1 MEEPQRVD
9 EKGIL
14 YLGCKH
20 IKGRVK
26 LPNGGEATTMTYDMQ
41 EFFES
46 CVESYLTLTG
56 LTKDKLREVPTPF
69 LPEDH
74 RESPAGAPVEGEDPM
89 ECPWCKHTFPAEQ
102 SKKASPAAQSTEVDS
117 ACASA
122 AEQPT
127 EETRVKTYVDERGK
141 PPRAK
146 HATRRKLRLSK
157 AQLAG
162 APLTRMPNLMAERR
176 GDSSQWLPRCS

>member
-1 MEEPQRVD
+1 MLRKGINMEEPQRVD

-89 ECPWCKHTFPAEQ
+89 ECPWCKHACPPP
-102 SKKASPAAQSTEVDS
+102 KPYASVEALEA
-117 ACASA
+117 
-122 AEQPT
+122 
-127 EETRVKTYVDERGK
+127 VKQNEG
-141 PPRAK
+141 P
-146 HATRRKLRLSK
+146 
-157 AQLAG
+157 
-162 APLTRMPNLMAERR
+162 
-176 GDSSQWLPRCS
+176 